1 MRILRR
7 IAVQYGQYDLTDT
20 DTNKLVKYL
29 VPHDLIIENYV
40 YVNKPYG
47 GMETLNF
54 IPDPILDDDGKIK
67 NMKVVKYYPKKDV
80 KLLLYDARYDNIA
93 KNIPIY
99 LAKDIDIDDSKR
111 HEYTLDEMMKLFGKF
126 TIDDKCVFD
135 YNSASLDFKK
145 LQDMGLDGVHV
156 VNNNSPLFKWWV
168 NGSTIWFN
176 TKWIKS
182 IESVNEPHNKIVPCM
197 EGKENG

>member
-7 IAVQYGQYDLTDT
+7 IPVQYAQYDFTDA

-29 VPHDLIIENYV
+29 IPHDLTIENYV

-47 GMETLNF
+47 GMETLDF

-67 NMKVVKYYPKKDV
+67 NMKIVKYYPKKDV

-99 LAKDIDIDDSKR
+99 LSKDFDIDDSKQ

-145 LQDMGLDGVHV
+145 LQAMGFDGVHA
-156 VNNNSPLFKWWV
+156 VNNNSALFKCWA

-182 IESVNEPHNKIVPCM
+182 IESVDEPHNKIVPWKA
-197 EGKENG
+197 GKENG

>member
-7 IAVQYGQYDLTDT
+7 IPVQYGQYDFTDA

-29 VPHDLIIENYV
+29 IPHDLIIENYV

-47 GMETLNF
+47 GMETLDF

-156 VNNNSPLFKWWV
+156 VNNNSPLFKWWA

-182 IESVNEPHNKIVPCM
+182 IESVNEPHNKIVPWKV
-197 EGKENG
+197 EKENG